1 MEYAF
6 KWLKCE
12 VEDCSFFR
20 PFFFDIFLNG
30 WRRQKVRHSHIH
42 IIHNVQRT
50 IVDDGEGV
58 RCAVDDVMLL
68 PLAWLE
74 SPTIAR
80 W

>member
-1 MEYAF
+1 
-6 KWLKCE
+6 
-12 VEDCSFFR
+12 
-20 PFFFDIFLNG
+20 
-30 WRRQKVRHSHIH
+30 VRHSHIH